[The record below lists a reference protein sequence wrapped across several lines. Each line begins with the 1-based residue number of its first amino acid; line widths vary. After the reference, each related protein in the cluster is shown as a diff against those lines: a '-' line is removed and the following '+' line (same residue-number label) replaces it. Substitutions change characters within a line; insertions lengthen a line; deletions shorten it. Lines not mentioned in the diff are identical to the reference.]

1 MSDADINHVTRF
13 EKISVKRFRRLC
25 DVELELRPLTVLI
38 GANGTGKTSLLD
50 VFSLLASS
58 AQGSLNKA
66 ISDFSGLSA
75 LITYDRED
83 DLALGISMGVPGH
96 EPLDYLLTLMPRG
109 TGYMIRE
116 EL

>member
-1 MSDADINHVTRF
+1 MAGAGDGLSPPSVGTEFTMSDADTNQARF
-13 EKISVKRFRRLC
+13 EKISVKHFRRLC

-66 ISDFSGLSA
+66 VSDFSGLSA
-75 LITYDRED
+75 LITYD
-83 DLALGISMGVPGH
+83 PG
-96 EPLDYLLTLMPRG
+96 R
-109 TGYMIRE
+109 
-116 EL
+116 